1 MRKSLLTI
9 AMFATV
15 SGFAQSVQCSGTT
28 KANTQCKQTVTNG
41 TLCHH
46 HDPNYIVK
54 VEVATAICSG
64 TTKANKPCKVKTKHT
79 SGKCHHHRPKTNYYI
94 D

>member
-1 MRKSLLTI
+1 MITI
-9 AMFATV
+9 AIFATV

-28 KANTQCKQTVTNG
+28 KAGNQCKQTVTNG

-64 TTKANKPCKVKTKHT
+64 TTK
-79 SGKCHHHRPKTNYYI
+79 SGKACKLSLIHI
-94 D
+94 